1 MTPSLRHAV
10 AGIALVAAATGA
22 CAQAT
27 TPVGLWKTIDDST
40 KKEKSL
46 VRIVESGGVYSGRVE
61 KILDA
66 EAPKDAVCKDCT
78 DERKDKP
85 IVGMTII
92 RNMKQSA
99 DDKTSFDGGDI
110 LDPKDGKVYKSRMKL
125 VDGGGKLDVRGYI
138 GMPML
143 GRTQTWTRAE

>member
-1 MTPSLRHAV
+1 
-10 AGIALVAAATGA
+10 
-22 CAQAT
+22 
-27 TPVGLWKTIDDST
+27 
-40 KKEKSL
+40 
-46 VRIVESGGVYSGRVE
+46 
-61 KILDA
+61 
-66 EAPKDAVCKDCT
+66 VCKDCT

-99 DDKTSFDGGDI
+99 DDKASFEGGDI
-110 LDPKDGKVYKSRMKL
+110 LDPKDGKIYKSRMKL

>member
-1 MTPSLRHAV
+1 MTVSLRNALIGLALAASAAAAV
-10 AGIALVAAATGA
+10 AQAASPA
-22 CAQAT
+22 
-27 TPVGLWKTIDDST
+27 GLWKTIDDGS

-46 VRIVESGGVYSGRVE
+46 VRIVESGGVFTGRVE
-61 KILDA
+61 KILDP

-99 DDKTSFDGGDI
+99 DDKMAFEGGDI
-110 LDPKDGKVYKSRMKL
+110 LDPKDGKIYKSRMKL
-125 VDGGGKLDVRGYI
+125 VDGGAKLDVRGYI
-138 GMPML
+138 GVPMI